1 MRAPLPYPPIY
12 ADEATMAA
20 LLCMGEST
28 FRSYVSRG
36 LLPEGIL
43 IGSCR
48 RWKVETVMKAL
59 DRPTNA
65 GPDEN
70 PASKALRDYVNGKK
84 AKGERDAA

>member
-1 MRAPLPYPPIY
+1 MKQPPAFPPIY
-12 ADEATMAA
+12 ADEATMAY

-36 LLPEGIL
+36 LLPQGIL
-43 IGSCR
+43 IGSSR
-48 RWKVETVMKAL
+48 RWKVDDVVKAL
-59 DRPTNA
+59 DRLGNA

-70 PASKALRDYVNGKK
+70 PASKALKDYINGKK